1 MSAPAG
7 KPAEGAKAEFRDP
20 NVDLAKEIFIEM
32 SAVIYTGNAPQK
44 PDPKALAAMCFK
56 LAEGF
61 DAASKETPKVKAFLE
76 AEAKAA
82 VKLDSV
88 DMSDVFAAT
97 KK

>member
-7 KPAEGAKAEFRDP
+7 TKPEGPKEFRDP
-20 NVDLAKEIFIEM
+20 NLDLAKEIYIEM
-32 SAVIYTGNAPQK
+32 ASIVYTSNAPQK

-56 LAEGF
+56 LAEAF

-76 AEAKAA
+76 AEAKAS
-82 VKLDSV
+82 VKLDNV